1 MDSPAMPR
9 FEAMTFGAL
18 LDRAFRLY
26 ANNFA
31 LLLGITAVAYVPLYA
46 LILVI
51 HASLTG
57 GVSATASLSALVVQV
72 MFIILWASI
81 ALPIS
86 TGAATFAISERYLGN
101 PVTSAEAL
109 HHALK
114 NLWTM
119 SIAQL
124 SAGVRIMIGFILLIV
139 PGILW
144 SLSYALIIPAVM
156 VEGLKAGP
164 SLKRSAELAKGH
176 RGKVFAI
183 MVVINLLVILLS
195 SGVGSIAKLALDVE
209 STGGAIFANAI
220 DNSVTILLTPL
231 GIVANILVY
240 YDLRIRK
247 EGFDLEMLSRSFGT
261 ASANPG
267 APALA
272 SDP

>member
-1 MDSPAMPR
+1 MESTAMPR
-9 FEAMTFGAL
+9 FEAMTTGAL

-46 LILVI
+46 LMLLIQS
-51 HASLTG
+51 SLTG
-57 GVSATASLSALVVQV
+57 GVSATASLAALVVQV
-72 MFIILWASI
+72 VFIILWASI

-101 PVTSAEAL
+101 PVDSAD
-109 HHALK
+109 ALK
-114 NLWTM
+114 RALNNLWTM

-144 SLSYALIIPAVM
+144 SLSYALIIPAIM

-164 SLKRSAELAKGH
+164 SLKRSTELAKGH

-183 MVVINLLVILLS
+183 MVVINLLVVLLS
-195 SGVGSIAKLALDVE
+195 SGVGTIAKLVLNVE
-209 STGGAIFANAI
+209 STGGAIFGNAI
-220 DNSVTILLTPL
+220 DSLMTILLTPL
-231 GIVANILVY
+231 GIVANILLY

-247 EGFDLEMLSRSFGT
+247 EGFDLEMLSLSFGT
-261 ASANPG
+261 AADPG

-272 SDP
+272 PNP

>member
-1 MDSPAMPR
+1 MDSSSMPR
-9 FEAMTFGAL
+9 FEAMTTGAL

-46 LILVI
+46 LMLLVQS
-51 HASLTG
+51 SLTG
-57 GVSATASLSALVVQV
+57 AITVTASLSALIGQVV
-72 MFIILWASI
+72 FIILWASI

-86 TGAATFAISERYLGN
+86 TGAATYAISERYLGRGVN
-101 PVTSAEAL
+101 SADAL
-109 HHALK
+109 QRSLK

-124 SAGVRIMIGFILLIV
+124 SAGARIMIGFILLIV

-144 SLSYALIIPAVM
+144 SLSYSLIVPAVM

-164 SLKRSAELAKGH
+164 SLKRSAELAKGY

-183 MVVINLLVILLS
+183 LLVINLLVLLLS
-195 SGVGSIAKLALDVE
+195 AGVGSLAKLVLQVDSSGGE
-209 STGGAIFANAI
+209 IFGGAI
-220 DNSVTILLTPL
+220 DNLITVVMTPL
-231 GIVANILVY
+231 GIVANILLY

-247 EGFDLEMLSRSFGT
+247 EGFDLEMLSRSFSPSVD
-261 ASANPG
+261 AG
-267 APALA
+267 ATALA
-272 SDP
+272 PNS

>member
-1 MDSPAMPR
+1 MDSTSMPR
-9 FEAMTFGAL
+9 FEAMTTGAL

-26 ANNFA
+26 ANNFS

-46 LILVI
+46 LMLLIQS
-51 HASLTG
+51 SLTG
-57 GVSATASLSALVVQV
+57 AISLTASLSALVAQV
-72 MFIILWASI
+72 IFIILWASI

-101 PVTSAEAL
+101 PVNSADAL
-109 HHALK
+109 QRALK

-156 VEGLKAGP
+156 VEGLQAGP
-164 SLKRSAELAKGH
+164 SLKRSAELAKGQ

-183 MVVINLLVILLS
+183 MVVINLLVVLLS
-195 SGVGSIAKLALDVE
+195 SGVGSIAKLVLTVE
-209 STGGAIFANAI
+209 STGGAIFGSAI
-220 DNSVTILLTPL
+220 DSLVTILLTPL
-231 GIVANILVY
+231 GIVANILLY

-261 ASANPG
+261 ATDPR
-267 APALA
+267 APALV
-272 SDP
+272 PNL